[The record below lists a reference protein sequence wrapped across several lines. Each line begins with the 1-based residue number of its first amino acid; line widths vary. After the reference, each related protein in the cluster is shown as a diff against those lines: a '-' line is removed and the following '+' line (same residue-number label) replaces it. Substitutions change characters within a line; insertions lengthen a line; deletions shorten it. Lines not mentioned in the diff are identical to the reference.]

1 MASKKTQ
8 TAAKKPAKKAA
19 NTPATKAAKKSPS
32 KKAAKK
38 PAKKAAKKSPSKK
51 AAKKPAKKVAKKSPS
66 KKPAKKAAKKSPS
79 KKAAKKAPSKKA
91 AKKAPS
97 KKAAKKTPSTKAAK
111 KSPSTKAAKKSP
123 STKAA
128 KKSPS
133 TKSPKT
139 AQAPTG
145 QKTIVQHVFLP
156 TTPAAV
162 YRMLTDPTEHGAFTG
177 TECSGEPVEGGAFT
191 ASSGYISGRYETLEQ
206 DHLIVASWQTTEWP
220 RGAPASRLEFV
231 LEGVDGGTELTM
243 THAELPPTQAEDY
256 RQGWLDHYWT
266 PMRAALAGKV

>member
-51 AAKKPAKKVAKKSPS
+51 AAKKSPSTKSPS
-66 KKPAKKAAKKSPS
+66 K
-79 KKAAKKAPSKKA
+79 
-91 AKKAPS
+91 
-97 KKAAKKTPSTKAAK
+97 
-111 KSPSTKAAKKSP
+111 
-123 STKAA
+123 KAA

-156 TTPAAV
+156 ATPAAV

>member
-8 TAAKKPAKKAA
+8 TAAKK
-19 NTPATKAAKKSPS
+19 PATKAAKKSPS

-38 PAKKAAKKSPSKK
+38 SPSKKAAKKSPSKK
-51 AAKKPAKKVAKKSPS
+51 SPS
-66 KKPAKKAAKKSPS
+66 KKTPSKKTPSKKAAKKSPS
-79 KKAAKKAPSKKA
+79 
-91 AKKAPS
+91 
-97 KKAAKKTPSTKAAK
+97 K

-123 STKAA
+123 
-128 KKSPS
+128 
-133 TKSPKT
+133 KT
-139 AQAPTG
+139 APAPTG

-162 YRMLTDPTEHGAFTG
+162 YRMLTDPIEHGAFTG

>member
-8 TAAKKPAKKAA
+8 TAAKK
-19 NTPATKAAKKSPS
+19 PATKAAKKSPS

-38 PAKKAAKKSPSKK
+38 SPS
-51 AAKKPAKKVAKKSPS
+51 
-66 KKPAKKAAKKSPS
+66 
-79 KKAAKKAPSKKA
+79 
-91 AKKAPS
+91 
-97 KKAAKKTPSTKAAK
+97 K

-123 STKAA
+123 
-128 KKSPS
+128 
-133 TKSPKT
+133 KT
-139 AQAPTG
+139 APAPTG

-162 YRMLTDPTEHGAFTG
+162 YRMLTDPIEHGAFTG

>member
-8 TAAKKPAKKAA
+8 TAAKK
-19 NTPATKAAKKSPS
+19 PATKAAKKSPS

-38 PAKKAAKKSPSKK
+38 SPSKKTPSKK
-51 AAKKPAKKVAKKSPS
+51 AAKT
-66 KKPAKKAAKKSPS
+66 
-79 KKAAKKAPSKKA
+79 AP
-91 AKKAPS
+91 
-97 KKAAKKTPSTKAAK
+97 
-111 KSPSTKAAKKSP
+111 
-123 STKAA
+123 
-128 KKSPS
+128 
-133 TKSPKT
+133 
-139 AQAPTG
+139 APTG

-162 YRMLTDPTEHGAFTG
+162 YRMLTDPIEHGAFTG

>member
-19 NTPATKAAKKSPS
+19 KKAAKKPLKKPAKKAAKKAPS
-32 KKAAKK
+32 TKAAKK

-51 AAKKPAKKVAKKSPS
+51 AAKK
-66 KKPAKKAAKKSPS
+66 
-79 KKAAKKAPSKKA
+79 
-91 AKKAPS
+91 
-97 KKAAKKTPSTKAAK
+97 
-111 KSPSTKAAKKSP
+111 SPSTKAAKKSP

-128 KKSPS
+128 K
-133 TKSPKT
+133 T
-139 AQAPTG
+139 AQAPSG

>member
-8 TAAKKPAKKAA
+8 TAAKK
-19 NTPATKAAKKSPS
+19 PATKAAKKSPS

-38 PAKKAAKKSPSKK
+38 SLSKKSPSKKAAKKSPSKKSPSKKTPSKKAAKKSPSKK
-51 AAKKPAKKVAKKSPS
+51 AAKKSPS
-66 KKPAKKAAKKSPS
+66 KKAAKKTPSKKAAKKSPS
-79 KKAAKKAPSKKA
+79 KKTPSKKA
-91 AKKAPS
+91 AKTAP
-97 KKAAKKTPSTKAAK
+97 
-111 KSPSTKAAKKSP
+111 
-123 STKAA
+123 
-128 KKSPS
+128 
-133 TKSPKT
+133 
-139 AQAPTG
+139 APTG

>member
-8 TAAKKPAKKAA
+8 TAAKK
-19 NTPATKAAKKSPS
+19 PATKAAKKSPS

-38 PAKKAAKKSPSKK
+38 SPTKKAAKTSPSTKAAKKTPAKKAAKTSPS
-51 AAKKPAKKVAKKSPS
+51 
-66 KKPAKKAAKKSPS
+66 
-79 KKAAKKAPSKKA
+79 KKAPSKKA
-91 AKKAPS
+91 A
-97 KKAAKKTPSTKAAK
+97 TKAA
-111 KSPSTKAAKKSP
+111 
-123 STKAA
+123 
-128 KKSPS
+128 
-133 TKSPKT
+133 KT

-191 ASSGYISGRYETLEQ
+191 AYAGYISGRYETLEQ

>member
-8 TAAKKPAKKAA
+8 TAAKK
-19 NTPATKAAKKSPS
+19 PATKAAKKSPS

-38 PAKKAAKKSPSKK
+38 SPTKKAAKKTPAKKAAKTSPS
-51 AAKKPAKKVAKKSPS
+51 
-66 KKPAKKAAKKSPS
+66 
-79 KKAAKKAPSKKA
+79 
-91 AKKAPS
+91 KKAPS
-97 KKAAKKTPSTKAAK
+97 KKAAKKTPSTKAA
-111 KSPSTKAAKKSP
+111 
-123 STKAA
+123 
-128 KKSPS
+128 
-133 TKSPKT
+133 KT